1 MAITIANMSC
11 IDFKQVSKKLTL
23 TFKINIINVEQSI
36 KVTVI
41 VSSFLTNDKHFS
53 LIIYMPSLVSL
64 TLAHDITYLDPFLG
78 PPDWESLHHWLQD
91 VFQGRWQC
99 LWVFSCVCDY
109 VLCVSVWPGWFL
121 IVTGSNRCCWTFS
134 SRFTHTLT
142 KLLFLYKIYHSC
154 ACVPYL
160 IRYSWL
166 VTHHPL

>member
-1 MAITIANMSC
+1 MSYIPMAITIANMSC

-78 PPDWESLHHWLQD
+78 PQ
-91 VFQGRWQC
+91 
-99 LWVFSCVCDY
+99 
-109 VLCVSVWPGWFL
+109 
-121 IVTGSNRCCWTFS
+121 TGS
-134 SRFTHTLT
+134 
-142 KLLFLYKIYHSC
+142 LFITDYKMYFKVGGSVCGCFHVFVTMY
-154 ACVPYL
+154 CV
-160 IRYSWL
+160 
-166 VTHHPL
+166 